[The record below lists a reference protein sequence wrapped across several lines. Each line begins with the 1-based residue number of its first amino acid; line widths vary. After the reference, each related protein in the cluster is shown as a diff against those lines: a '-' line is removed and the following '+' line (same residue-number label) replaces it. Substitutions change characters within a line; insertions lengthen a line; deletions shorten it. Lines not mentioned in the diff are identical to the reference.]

1 MENGGKQKVDQL
13 NGEKRVVLNAHS
25 RYKSL
30 SNKSVNFAVKRKRER
45 EDENSTWTSS
55 SNFECEWSLIKFCA
69 LYAVLYLY
77 NIT

>member
-13 NGEKRVVLNAHS
+13 NGEKRVVLNAYS

-45 EDENSTWTSS
+45 EREDENTT
-55 SNFECEWSLIKFCA
+55 
-69 LYAVLYLY
+69 
-77 NIT
+77 